1 MGAGIGFVR
10 DAQNSARQNRDQ
22 LKNKSNFDKSSAG
35 KGHSKQLKF
44 KEATPEQLEKLR
56 NELAE
61 TRKNETL
68 RMIIVGTM
76 LVAICTITIWFLI
89 S

>member
-22 LKNKSNFDKSSAG
+22 LKNKSSFDKSLAG
-35 KGHSKQLKF
+35 KGHSKPLKF
-44 KEATPEQLEKLR
+44 KEATPEQMEKLR
-56 NELAE
+56 NELVE
-61 TRKNETL
+61 TRKKETL

-76 LVAICTITIWFLI
+76 LVVICTLTIWFLI

>member
-22 LKNKSNFDKSSAG
+22 LKNKSNFDKSTTG
-35 KGHSKQLKF
+35 KAQSKPLKF
-44 KEATPEQLEKLR
+44 KEASPEQLEKLR

-61 TRKNETL
+61 TRKKETL
-68 RMIIVGTM
+68 RMIIVGTI
-76 LVAICTITIWFLI
+76 LVAICTLTIWFLI